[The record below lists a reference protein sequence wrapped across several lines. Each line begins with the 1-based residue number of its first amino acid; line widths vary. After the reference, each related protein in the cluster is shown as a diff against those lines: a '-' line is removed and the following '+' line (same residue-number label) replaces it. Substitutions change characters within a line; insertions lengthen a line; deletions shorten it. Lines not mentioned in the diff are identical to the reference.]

1 MKQEWTERRAGL
13 LAGMVLL
20 AGVLAGAWT
29 TTAAVAQTNA
39 AAPAKAT
46 APALLGPAQTQKLL
60 PPAVYFKGQSAT
72 TQIRNSGG
80 VRFADGAYL
89 LAVLV
94 DTSGYSSE
102 VAQKYQAYLITED
115 PIRIGGKPL
124 PAGIYGVGFVANH
137 QFVVMDVGTHEL
149 LTAPSQTDA
158 TMKRPR
164 PLQITAASGT
174 YRLYEGR
181 QYVTVQK

>member
-1 MKQEWTERRAGL
+1 MIRRWNRWAGALL
-13 LAGMVLL
+13 LA
-20 AGVLAGAWT
+20 AGVYAGTTSAT
-29 TTAAVAQTNA
+29 AQTTAQEGT
-39 AAPAKAT
+39 
-46 APALLGPAQTQKLL
+46 LLTPAQTQKLL

-80 VRFADGAYL
+80 VKFADGAYL
-89 LAVLV
+89 LAVMV

-115 PIRIGGKPL
+115 AIEVGGKAL
-124 PAGIYGVGFVANH
+124 PAGIYGVGFVGG
-137 QFVVMDVGTHEL
+137 QFLVLDVGARTL
-149 LTAPSQTDA
+149 LSVPSASDE

-164 PLQITAASGT
+164 PLEILRSDNG

-181 QYVTVQK
+181 QYVTIER